1 MAEYMKPTWLQRF
14 RVVLLYVDKELIYEL
29 GHCLELSGDSRE
41 NESYSSCMFFFSEN
55 ENILIRIIIFNLFSP
70 IGYYVAVF
78 W

>member
-41 NESYSSCMFFFSEN
+41 NESYSSCMFFF
-55 ENILIRIIIFNLFSP
+55 LKMKIF
-70 IGYYVAVF
+70 
-78 W
+78 